1 MKTIIFFLLIL
12 LFQFEVFSQSEKK
25 EIFIDDL
32 QAKVKK
38 FKKSKNYIIKYDKF
52 KDITIVQGKETLA
65 KGGLLGSSLS
75 RDNFYC
81 LSGFVFNGQKFN
93 EPPKTFFLS
102 FVDTINISPLFNND
116 SNLILLIDNERFVI
130 GEGKKETEF
139 IAGLPGATGVLSSLG
154 NSSTTKTLHYKI
166 DKEIFEK
173 MASSKSTEL
182 QIGSGEA
189 KFKSEVI
196 EMFRS
201 IYDLSQKDQ
210 S

>member
-12 LFQFEVFSQSEKK
+12 LFQFEVFSQIEIK

-116 SNLILLIDNERFVI
+116 SNFILLIDNERFVI
-130 GEGKKETEF
+130 GEGKKETEV
-139 IAGLPGATGVLSSLG
+139 IAGLTGATGVLSSLG

-173 MASSKSTEL
+173 MASSKSIEL

-196 EMFRS
+196 EMFRN